1 MNKMVLLM
9 LIFSGIPGTGVF
21 AARPFTIDDAGT
33 VEKEGFEVEVASNYW
48 KNSAD
53 EE

>member
-33 VEKEGFEVEVASNYW
+33 VEKEGFEVEVALITG
-48 KNSAD
+48 KILQMQ
-53 EE
+53 E